1 MKKLFGAVAVA
12 CALLATTAAVAAP
25 AQQAKDVPQA
35 MVAKHGDKGKQGAK
49 GKKAKATK
57 AAKKAKVTKKAPK
70 AATATLATSPI
81 NWGVADDASK
91 YANDGGTWFD
101 TQLKGAS
108 LTENR
113 WTLAW
118 NPSNPTAIT
127 EMPFVQRAAPV
138 AQANGIHV
146 VLVLYSGTNGTSSP
160 DARDHDAT
168 AFCNW
173 AASVATAVKG
183 WGIHDFVVL
192 NEPNT
197 ALYWAPQKDA
207 SGTDVAAGPVEALLA
222 KCYDTIHAAD
232 ANANVIGL
240 GLSPRASTEKSSNDP
255 LSFLRDVGAAYKA
268 SGRTAPIMDQ
278 LALHPYPRPDVKG
291 SPPSSGWGTTGDAA
305 NRFAISQLDRVKQA
319 VYDAFNGT
327 GQPTTLNGLT
337 FRLDEVG
344 WQTDTTQYS
353 QYFNTDTWPQVITE
367 QQQSDYLKQTATQY
381 FACDPTVTDVEL
393 FLLVD
398 EASRDGRSADGTSV
412 IGGGWQSGLLT
423 AGGQGVSTPKVAYGQ
438 VGPLFAQGRAA
449 CTAGLIS
456 WSPGAAGSS
465 GSTTQSSS
473 GSTGSTGN
481 AGGSTSSSSSAK
493 AKAKAAKQARLKKAK
508 LKKAVAACNKKFK
521 GKANA
526 TKRATCIAAA
536 KKKNT

>member
-1 MKKLFGAVAVA
+1 VKKLFAAA
-12 CALLATTAAVAAP
+12 AAATCALLVVAAAGAAPDIQHGKHGLHAGVSGTTAP
-25 AQQAKDVPQA
+25 K
-35 MVAKHGDKGKQGAK
+35 
-49 GKKAKATK
+49 
-57 AAKKAKVTKKAPK
+57 PK
-70 AATATLATSPI
+70 AASLDAVPPI
-81 NWGVADDASK
+81 NWGVADDTSK
-91 YANDGGTWFD
+91 YESDGGTWFD
-101 TQLKGAS
+101 AELKGAN

-118 NPSNPTAIT
+118 NPSDPTAIT
-127 EMPFVQRAAPV
+127 EMPFLQRAAPV

-146 VLVLYSGTNGTSSP
+146 VLVLYPGTNGTSSP

-168 AFCNW
+168 AFCTW
-173 AASVATAVKG
+173 AGIVADAVKG
-183 WGIHDFVVL
+183 WGINDFVVL

-207 SGTDVAAGPVEALLA
+207 SGADVAAAPVEALLA
-222 KCYDTIHAAD
+222 KCYDTLHAAD

-255 LSFLRDVGAAYKA
+255 LSFLRDVGRAYRA
-268 SGRTAPIMDQ
+268 SGRTTPIMDQ

-291 SPPSSGWGTTGDAA
+291 SPPSAGWGATGAAA

-344 WQTDTTQYS
+344 WQTDTTQYP
-353 QYFNTDTWPQVITE
+353 QYFNTETWPQVISE
-367 QQQSDYLKQTATQY
+367 QQQADYLKQTVTQY

-398 EASRDGRSADGTSV
+398 EATRDGRSADGTSV

-423 AGGQGVSTPKVAYGQ
+423 AGGEGVSTPKLAYSAVA
-438 VGPLFAQGRAA
+438 PLFAEGRAA
-449 CTAGLIS
+449 CTTGLIS
-456 WSPGAAGSS
+456 WTPGATA
-465 GSTTQSSS
+465 SS
-473 GSTGSTGN
+473 GSTGKTAAKAAKTKKAKLRKAVKACN
-481 AGGSTSSSSSAK
+481 KKFAGKAKKAKRLGCIAK
-493 AKAKAAKQARLKKAK
+493 AKAKYA
-508 LKKAVAACNKKFK
+508 
-521 GKANA
+521 
-526 TKRATCIAAA
+526 
-536 KKKNT
+536 

>member
-1 MKKLFGAVAVA
+1 
-12 CALLATTAAVAAP
+12 
-25 AQQAKDVPQA
+25 
-35 MVAKHGDKGKQGAK
+35 
-49 GKKAKATK
+49 
-57 AAKKAKVTKKAPK
+57 
-70 AATATLATSPI
+70 
-81 NWGVADDASK
+81 NWGVADDTSK
-91 YANDGGTWFD
+91 YENDGGAWFYGE
-101 TQLKGAS
+101 LHGAS

-118 NPSNPTAIT
+118 NPANPTAIT
-127 EMPFVQRAAPV
+127 ELPFLQRAAPV
-138 AQANGIHV
+138 AQQNGIHV

-168 AFCNW
+168 AFCQW
-173 AASVATAVKG
+173 AGIVANTVKA
-183 WGIHDFVVL
+183 WGINDFVVL

-197 ALYWAPQKDA
+197 ALYWAPQKVN
-207 SGTDVAAGPVEALLA
+207 GKDVAAAPVEALLA
-222 KCYDTIHAAD
+222 QCYDTLHAND

-255 LSFLRDVGAAYKA
+255 LSFLRDLGAAYRA

-278 LALHPYPRPDVKG
+278 IALHPYPRPDVKG
-291 SPPSSGWGTTGDAA
+291 SPPGAGWGTTGDAA

-344 WQTDTTQYS
+344 WQTDTTQYP
-353 QYFNTDTWPQVITE
+353 QYFNTETWKQVITE
-367 QQQSDYLKQTATQY
+367 QQQAQYLQQTAQQY

-423 AGGQGVSTPKVAYGQ
+423 TGGQGVSQPKVAYSA
-438 VGPLFAQGRAA
+438 VGPLFGEGRAA
-449 CTAGLIS
+449 CTAGAIT
-456 WSPGAAGSS
+456 WTPGSS
-465 GSTTQSSS
+465 GTA
-473 GSTGSTGN
+473 
-481 AGGSTSSSSSAK
+481 AGGKTGGGKTSGK
-493 AKAKAAKQARLKKAK
+493 CTKKTKLHKGYVCKNGKVRKKAK
-508 LKKAVAACNKKFK
+508 SAGKTKGACTKKTKLHKGYVCTK
-521 GKANA
+521 GKV
-526 TKRATCIAAA
+526 R
-536 KKKNT
+536 KKG